1 MNLTMSSI
9 IPRSRMVFK
18 VLVLGRDLPLQTGFL
33 NQVSGDRVTN
43 QLYRTL
49 GVSIGIARIDD
60 QSEVNI
66 KLQLWSLPLDE
77 RLSGI
82 TKTFTKGYRGVIV
95 IARPEEIES
104 IQALLQEFNV
114 YPSQNLVIAIV
125 GNVHGIEEDI
135 AARIPFDEKFLDIHS
150 AASAEDVTDIM
161 IHQLLTRNNSQEDR
175 ISIVFLDETQCPL
188 YEPQEPLGKEP
199 ACSDYEVEELRT
211 LLISQGVRVI
221 EDSCLVE
228 LTEGTASISL
238 RTGAVRLNP
247 EICAYCRHECK
258 RNTNICIIAVDSG
271 WSTNDIGQRALL
283 IAAKILAL
291 ANRELPNHVEMQ
303 IQRACTCSQFE
314 VSPDQLEELPTNLME
329 PHPRNVYLRKTLLE
343 VAADRVKEGS
353 LTENAYN
360 ILKSRLVSVQKSAD
374 L

>member
-1 MNLTMSSI
+1 MNLTMSSL

-33 NQVSGDRVTN
+33 NQVSGERVTN

-49 GVSIGIARIDD
+49 GVSIGIARNDD
-60 QSEVNI
+60 QSEMSI

-82 TKTFTKGYRGVIV
+82 TKTFTKGYRGVIA
-95 IARPEEIES
+95 ITRPEEIDS
-104 IQALLQEFNV
+104 IRTLLQEFNV
-114 YPSQNLVIAIV
+114 DPSQNLVIVIV

-150 AASAEDVTDIM
+150 AATAEDVTDIM
-161 IHQLLTRNNSQEDR
+161 IHQLLTREKSHEDR
-175 ISIVFLDETQCPL
+175 ISVVFLDESQCPL
-188 YEPQEPLGKEP
+188 YEPREPIGKEP
-199 ACSDYEVEELRT
+199 ACSEYEVEELRS
-211 LLISQGVRVI
+211 LLISQGIRVI

-228 LTEGTASISL
+228 LTEGTASICL

-247 EICAYCRHECK
+247 EICKYCRHECK

-271 WSTNDIGQRALL
+271 WSTNDVGQRALL
-283 IAAKILAL
+283 TAAKILAL
-291 ANRELPNHVEMQ
+291 VNRELPNHVEMQ
-303 IQRACTCSQFE
+303 IQRACRCSQFE
-314 VSPDQLEELPTNLME
+314 VNPDQLDQLPTNLTE
-329 PHPRNVYLRKTLLE
+329 PHLRNAYLRKTLLE
-343 VAADRVKEGS
+343 VATDRLKEGR
-353 LTENAYN
+353 LTKNAYN
-360 ILKSRLVSVQKSAD
+360 ILKRKLVSVQKSAD